1 MSTTTTTKHCPGLPK
16 YGLEPHEAA
25 VTEFSANKQLEGGL
39 NRLCRVCAKR
49 SQQEYLARKK
59 AKTDSPQPE
68 RASERAMREADQVM
82 PPRNYRVKANGTL
95 EPEPELNGE
104 SPEATKRRAQLEKKL
119 AHATP
124 EESEKL
130 RAAAAQEAA
139 AGRRLRDR
147 EYRRQKRAAEKAAK
161 AGAR

>member
-49 SQQEYLARKK
+49 SQQEYLARKR
-59 AKTDSPQPE
+59 AKTDSPTPGE
-68 RASERAMREADQVM
+68 AIVAAADKAM
-82 PPRNYRVKANGTL
+82 PTRNYRVKANGTL